1 MWLLL
6 AWRPL
11 FVTSFGQEHCEPI
24 IDLASLIGTV
34 LNDAKGKAMD
44 LFLSPDFLLGLVIAV
59 LVFTAWVAL
68 AVGGKNISSHR

>member
-1 MWLLL
+1 
-6 AWRPL
+6 
-11 FVTSFGQEHCEPI
+11 VKPI
-24 IDLASLIGTV
+24 MDLAGLIGTV

-59 LVFTAWVAL
+59 LVFAAWVAL